1 MKVSF
6 CLKFYTVCNEIIFWF
21 PERIYSN
28 QIWMNFY
35 CFRKGDSNIWLETT
49 KARAVKE
56 TKADNKRD
64 VTKGECSKS
73 HKNKAD
79 VESKFE
85 NYFSFSAPIKSVKP
99 YQVSELLWCMWVL
112 SFILVYPYSIA
123 YTSHFYVVSAPLC

>member
-1 MKVSF
+1 
-6 CLKFYTVCNEIIFWF
+6 
-21 PERIYSN
+21 
-28 QIWMNFY
+28 MNLY

-49 KARAVKE
+49 KARAVKK
-56 TKADNKRD
+56 TKADTKAD

-99 YQVSELLWCMWVL
+99 YQVSELLWCMCVL
-112 SFILVYPYSIA
+112 SFILVYPYAGA
-123 YTSHFYVVSAPLC
+123 YTSHFYVVSAYLS